1 MLRPM
6 RSALPFALACVPV
19 LFACVTDAGLDSE
32 DEDSTSQAEAEA
44 DSTDTGESSEPST
57 GDGDGDDEA
66 EGDGDGDDEPPP
78 ISANLPTPTGECPT
92 FATGNATFSPAELPQ
107 RQVKLWVGDN
117 PQPGGMLVIYWHAY
131 GSAPEEASYTLTP
144 AVIDAILASGGVIAA
159 PYKADDVGEF
169 PWFAV
174 SNSPRQDDM
183 LVGDE
188 IVACAIEQLGID
200 PRRIHATGMSAGGLQ
215 TVAYSM
221 ARSRYIASSA
231 SFSGGEYVELPFEDP
246 DNHFAAMII
255 HGGDNDLFG
264 GFVNFKALSMV
275 WYNQLIANGNFAFI
289 CDHGGGHS
297 IPAGYGDDVINF
309 FFAHPFG
316 TKPSPYAEGLPENIP
331 SACSL

>member
-1 MLRPM
+1 MKLIVAIIRPD
-6 RSALPFALACVPV
+6 RLNEVLEALYRREVRGLTVSRV
-19 LFACVTDAGLDSE
+19 LGHG
-32 DEDSTSQAEAEA
+32 
-44 DSTDTGESSEPST
+44 GETERVETYRGTTVKVDLQEKARLEIGVSEPFVQ
-57 GDGDGDDEA
+57 
-66 EGDGDGDDEPPP
+66 
-78 ISANLPTPTGECPT
+78 PT
-92 FATGNATFSPAELPQ
+92 
-107 RQVKLWVGDN
+107 V
-117 PQPGGMLVIYWHAY
+117 
-131 GSAPEEASYTLTP
+131 
-144 AVIDAILASGGVIAA
+144 DAILASGGVIAA
-159 PYKADDVGEF
+159 PYKADDVGEY

-275 WYNQLIANGNFAFI
+275 WYNQLIDNGNFAFV
-289 CDHGGGHS
+289 CDHGGGHT
-297 IPAGYGDDVINF
+297 IPAGYGDDVANF

-316 TKPSPYAEGLPENIP
+316 TEPSPYAEGLPENIP